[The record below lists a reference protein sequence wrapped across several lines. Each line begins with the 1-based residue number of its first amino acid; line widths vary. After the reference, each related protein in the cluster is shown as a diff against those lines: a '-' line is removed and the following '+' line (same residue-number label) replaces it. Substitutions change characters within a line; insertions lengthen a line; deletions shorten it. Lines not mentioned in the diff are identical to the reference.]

1 MHEQTI
7 RSIIIPMIRM
17 PAPIPTSRIKLGCFP
32 FREITGAAGDEGL
45 CGRTSTGGFAT
56 KGAVN

>member
-1 MHEQTI
+1 
-7 RSIIIPMIRM
+7 M

-32 FREITGAAGDEGL
+32 FREVTGAAGDEGL

-56 KGAVN
+56 EGAVN